1 MHSVLSV
8 LVITTALTA
17 QTQISVE
24 KISSGQRVTAHKLL
38 TKQAV
43 VRAAQPAPALHDIE
57 RRLIEQTNAMRA
69 QYGLHPLAT
78 DMGLVHS
85 ARRHTAWMTNSRTL
99 QHSTAMVAENIAMGQ
114 RSVAEA
120 INSWMSS
127 SGHRANMLHGSYHR
141 LGVSAYRTPDGTIY
155 WCQQFAW

>member
-17 QTQISVE
+17 QTQVSVK
-24 KISSGQRVTAHKLL
+24 KISSIQRVTAHKLP

-43 VRAAQPAPALHDIE
+43 VRPAPAMHDIE

-127 SGHRANMLHGSYHR
+127 SGHRANMLSGSYRR

>member
-1 MHSVLSV
+1 MHGVLSV
-8 LVITTALTA
+8 LVITTTLTT
-17 QTQISVE
+17 QTQVSVE
-24 KISSGQRVTAHKLL
+24 KISTVQQVTAHKLP
-38 TKQAV
+38 TK
-43 VRAAQPAPALHDIE
+43 RAAQPAPALHDIE

-69 QYGLHPLAT
+69 QYGLHPLST

-114 RSVAEA
+114 RSVAGV

-127 SGHRANMLHGSYHR
+127 SGHRANMLNGSYRR

-155 WCQQFAW
+155 WCQQFSW